1 LSALLLEARLAANL
15 TQEQLGQSAG
25 LGQEL
30 VSRGERGQRKLDIL
44 DIRALCRAMDL
55 DFVEF
60 SARLH
65 ARLCE
70 MEARP
75 PDDERNL
82 PPRRLEHF
90 RPKSKSR

>member
-1 LSALLLEARLAANL
+1 LGALLLELRLAAGL
-15 TQEQLGQSAG
+15 TQEQLGQRAG

-30 VSRGERGQRKLDIL
+30 VSRSERGQRKLDVL
-44 DIRALCRAMDL
+44 DLRALCKAMDL

-65 ARLCE
+65 ARLCD

-82 PPRRLEHF
+82 PPRRPEHF
-90 RPKSKSR
+90 RSKRKP